1 MKLLLAS
8 GAILGFVSVAFGAYS
23 EHGLKPNVT
32 AEDFR
37 FLMTAVRYNQINSAV
52 ICSIGLF
59 VLIDNKTS
67 NKLFKIS
74 GLTFVAGTVLFS
86 FSIYLSI
93 LLNISSPVSS
103 KFFSPSII
111 EPALICLLYTSP
123 SPRDRTRSRMP
134 SSA

>member
-1 MKLLLAS
+1 M
-8 GAILGFVSVAFGAYS
+8 
-23 EHGLKPNVT
+23 
-32 AEDFR
+32 
-37 FLMTAVRYNQINSAV
+37 

-93 LLNISSPVSS
+93 LLNISSIQYLTPVGGITLMAAWMLLLVAAL
-103 KFFSPSII
+103 KYKN
-111 EPALICLLYTSP
+111 PANQ
-123 SPRDRTRSRMP
+123 RQEG
-134 SSA
+134 

>member
-59 VLIDNKTS
+59 ILIDNTTS

-93 LLNISSPVSS
+93 LYKISSIQYLTPVGGITLMAAWLLLLVAAL
-103 KFFSPSII
+103 KYKN
-111 EPALICLLYTSP
+111 PASQ
-123 SPRDRTRSRMP
+123 RAD
-134 SSA
+134 

>member
-8 GAILGFVSVAFGAYS
+8 GAILGFASVAFGAYS

-37 FLMTAVRYNQINSAV
+37 FLMTAVRYNQFNSAV

-59 VLIDNKTS
+59 VLMRNTTS
-67 NKLFKIS
+67 KKLFQIS

-93 LLNISSPVSS
+93 LLKISSIQYLTPVGGITLMAAWLMLLVAAL
-103 KFFSPSII
+103 KYKN
-111 EPALICLLYTSP
+111 PASD
-123 SPRDRTRSRMP
+123 SG
-134 SSA
+134 

>member
-8 GAILGFVSVAFGAYS
+8 GAILGFVSVTFGAYS

-59 VLIDNKTS
+59 ILIDNTTS

-93 LLNISSPVSS
+93 LLNISSGVCFNTEAQCACAIARACHPG
-103 KFFSPSII
+103 F
-111 EPALICLLYTSP
+111 TSHP
-123 SPRDRTRSRMP
+123 
-134 SSA
+134 

>member
-23 EHGLKPNVT
+23 EHGLKSNAT

-52 ICSIGLF
+52 ICAIGLF

-74 GLTFVAGTVLFS
+74 GLTFVAGTVLLS
-86 FSIYLSI
+86 FSIYISI
-93 LLNISSPVSS
+93 LLKISSIQYLTPVGGITLMAAWLLLLVAAL
-103 KFFSPSII
+103 KYKI
-111 EPALICLLYTSP
+111 PASQ
-123 SPRDRTRSRMP
+123 RAD
-134 SSA
+134 

>member
-37 FLMTAVRYNQINSAV
+37 FLMTAVRYNQINSAL

-93 LLNISSPVSS
+93 LLNISSIQYLTPVGGITLMAAWMLLLVAAL
-103 KFFSPSII
+103 KYKN
-111 EPALICLLYTSP
+111 PASQ
-123 SPRDRTRSRMP
+123 RQEG
-134 SSA
+134 